1 MLDWGWRFRLRV
13 FRELGA
19 WGFRVYWFRD
29 VRFRVRVFRGLGAR
43 GFRVCWFRDVGF
55 VVQFRGLGQGL
66 DSIT

>member
-1 MLDWGWRFRLRV
+1 MVYWFRDVRFRVRV
-13 FRELGA
+13 FGGLGA

-29 VRFRVRVFRGLGAR
+29 V
-43 GFRVCWFRDVGF
+43 GFL